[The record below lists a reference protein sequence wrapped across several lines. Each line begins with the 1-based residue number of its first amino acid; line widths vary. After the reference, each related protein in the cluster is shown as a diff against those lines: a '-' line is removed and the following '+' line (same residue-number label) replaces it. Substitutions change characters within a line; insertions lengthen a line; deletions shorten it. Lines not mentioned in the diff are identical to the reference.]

1 MKSHTHKKKKK
12 LEVSCSLTSDYTTKL
27 ELSKQYGTG
36 RKTNKLT
43 NGAEY
48 KDEK

>member
-1 MKSHTHKKKKK
+1 MKSHTHTHTHTHK

-36 RKTNKLT
+36 RKTDKLT
-43 NGAEY
+43 DGAE
-48 KDEK
+48 